1 MRIPP
6 VDDDHGIPSLR
17 RRFIRHERG
26 RRQRRTMGDE
36 EMWNTDSE
44 GVCIQEGVIGFGWHI
59 LAFGDGVGT
68 ADTLR
73 SIVLSMGEY
82 ILL

>member
-1 MRIPP
+1 
-6 VDDDHGIPSLR
+6 
-17 RRFIRHERG
+17 
-26 RRQRRTMGDE
+26 MGDE